1 MKKRK
6 FNLLL
11 EIATL
16 CLCVAAIAF
25 GVYSAKTASLNVTG
39 TIGFNAHNCLVD
51 VTAKL
56 TGDGVIT
63 NSDGTKT
70 TSPNGN
76 VRREPS
82 NLTATFDANAGK
94 IEFGSLYFADMD
106 TINGKAAPIKI
117 IFTIVNNSAFDI
129 KADVTIPTNSE
140 MSIIAD
146 KESVKIEKDK
156 TKNIATI
163 TITFTLNNPEADLKI
178 PLDLSG
184 IKFDFTKFE
193 FKKSDIELNKV
204 DKTNG
209 DDIDKNIPANYYITY
224 GKNNNVAQ
232 QWYLIGKYESDE
244 LVALTD
250 SDITTDTSSGETKY
264 SMKDEITYAFLSK
277 YILST
282 SDNSGEFLSERIYY
296 NVSYN
301 INDNIWHNLEYE
313 VPADDYAS
321 SNLRKYLI
329 GITVNN
335 TSVEDADNKI
345 MTPNKENPVYMN
357 FFTDNTELKNND
369 IYTLIKTRTLENLY
383 LNNEKME
390 INNYDSEVQNGDIED
405 VVNKSEGISKTD
417 SDAFWALS
425 FKEVRDLLTTS
436 RSDQS
441 GSNSYTLSKE
451 NNEYWLR
458 SSYVKK
464 TPNPEVCCVNGSWGT
479 MQTEV
484 GCGANSGVR
493 PAFII

>member
-16 CLCVAAIAF
+16 CLCVAAIVF

-82 NLTATFDANAGK
+82 NLTAIFDANIGK

-193 FKKSDIELNKV
+193 FKKSDIELNRV

-224 GKNNNVAQ
+224 GKNKNVAQ

-250 SDITTDTSSGETKY
+250 TDITTDTSSGETKY

-277 YILST
+277 YVLST
-282 SDNSGEFLSERIYY
+282 SVDAGAYYSNRLFYNVNCYRNKNDNKYY
-296 NVSYN
+296 NY
-301 INDNIWHNLEYE
+301 EYE
-313 VPADDYAS
+313 VYANDYAS

-329 GITVNN
+329 GETVNN
-335 TSVEDADNKI
+335 NVVANYNDQI
-345 MTPNKENPVYMN
+345 WTPNEENPVYLN

-369 IYTLIKTRTLENLY
+369 IYTLIKTRTLKSLY
-383 LNNEKME
+383 LTNVE
-390 INNYDSEVQNGDIED
+390 IKESKEFTNGDID
-405 VVNKSEGISKTD
+405 NIVNKSEGISKTD
-417 SDAFWALS
+417 ADAFWVLS
-425 FKEVRDLLTTS
+425 YKEVNSLIGEYTPSKSYYSSDTTTVATYWF
-436 RSDQS
+436 RSERYSEQVYYYCDFRQTITT
-441 GSNSYTLSKE
+441 TLSA
-451 NNEYWLR
+451 YA
-458 SSYVKK
+458 S
-464 TPNPEVCCVNGSWGT
+464 
-479 MQTEV
+479 
-484 GCGANSGVR
+484 SGVR

>member
-16 CLCVAAIAF
+16 CLCVAAIVF

-82 NLTATFDANAGK
+82 NLTATFDANTGK

-193 FKKSDIELNKV
+193 FKKSDIELNRV

-224 GKNNNVAQ
+224 GKNKNVAQ

-250 SDITTDTSSGETKY
+250 TDITTDTSSGVTKY

-282 SDNSGEFLSERIYY
+282 SDNSGELFY
-296 NVSYN
+296 NGDCYQNSTKDF
-301 INDNIWHNLEYE
+301 INNEYE
-313 VPADDYAS
+313 VNSNDYAS
-321 SNLRKYLI
+321 STLRKYLNGRTI
-329 GITVNN
+329 NNSITKDGQV
-335 TSVEDADNKI
+335 I
-345 MTPNKENPVYMN
+345 TPNKETPSYIN
-357 FFTDNTELKNND
+357 FFTDNKELKDND
-369 IYTLIKTRTLENLY
+369 IYSLIKARTLDSLY
-383 LNNEKME
+383 
-390 INNYDSEVQNGDIED
+390 INNVCNSSTYAITNGDID
-405 VVNKSEGISKTD
+405 NVVDKSEGISKTD
-417 SDAFWALS
+417 ADAFWILS
-425 FKEVRDLLTTS
+425 YKEANTLLG
-436 RSDQS
+436 DGYQ
-441 GSNSYTLSKE
+441 SNSCSSSNTS
-451 NNEYWLR
+451 NSVAYWLR
-458 SSYVKK
+458 SADNTTKYVYYFNYQRV
-464 TPNPEVCCVNGSWGT
+464 TISNIL
-479 MQTEV
+479 
-484 GCGANSGVR
+484 GCWSASSGVR